1 MNRWGKYLMI
11 GALGFALGCLPMT
24 AQAVVDLNDDAE
36 TGVNFASEID
46 VDTTNGTTLT
56 NASNILDAQV
66 EFGFGVSDGSSV
78 YVRFDL
84 SGGAKFTAHT
94 VDPDFSVNDSSL
106 GSATVVLSQ
115 GGAGESFAI
124 FSVTPTAGHNIA
136 QDEVGTLT
144 VNDVDVFTDQAVTI
158 SYALYETAGQAVN
171 QTDALVTESAPYINW
186 KSALA
191 FTVTPVTPDKIDV
204 AQESKFFDGTTGDDT
219 TIIGD
224 VELAMSG
231 ALWTEGLP
239 AVITDVVAAGTS
251 LVVSGDFS
259 AVGDTGEVFYDG
271 TGFDC
276 TTNNGSLTVAE
287 DFQSATYDAGA
298 NTFRVAICYKVDGET
313 AIVPGSY
320 TGLYDVT
327 GAADSDV
334 TDVNVGTLSTLE
346 KNGTSKAVY
355 NIPAGDGVTG
365 DQAFVRIT
373 NTSSLAGKIYGRL
386 YKQDGTL
393 VGSATLSDSLA
404 AHETLVLSGQDLVDL
419 FGSWTPGRA
428 RLVVEGEIPSMEVLG
443 LIRTPAGVL
452 TNMSPTA
459 PTAAE

>member
-56 NASNILDAQV
+56 NAGDILDAQV
-66 EFGFGVSDGSSV
+66 EFGFGVSEGSSV

-84 SGGAKFTAHT
+84 SGGAKFTE
-94 VDPDFSVNDSSL
+94 DPNFSV
-106 GSATVVLSQ
+106 GAATVVLSQ

-219 TIIGD
+219 TIIGN

-231 ALWTEGLP
+231 ALWTKGLP

-259 AVGDTGEVFYDG
+259 AVGDTGEVYIDAV
-271 TGFDC
+271 THDC
-276 TTNNGSLTVAE
+276 SINSGSLTVAE

-298 NTFRVAICYKVDGET
+298 STFHVAICYTVDGET